1 MPFIFNQPL
10 DISKTAIVS
19 NGQSYSYAQ
28 LFEKSA
34 AIASLLLEESLDLA
48 EERIAFLIDPS
59 FEYVS
64 VQWAIWRAGGVAVP
78 VSPAHPAEALIYTL
92 NDTAAEVV
100 ICTAKYKERFEGL
113 GVAKDFKLIVMEE
126 MTFGEQKALPQVAI
140 SRNAMILYTSGTTS
154 LPKGVVTTHFNIKTQ
169 VETLVKAW
177 EWQSID
183 AIVSVLPLHHVHGII
198 NILGCAMSVGATV
211 YYPDGFSPAA
221 IFKLFKK
228 EPITLFMAVPTIY
241 YKLIAFLEALS
252 NVELVELKKRMSEFR
267 LMVSGSA
274 ALPISTMEKWE
285 ELSGQ
290 RLLERYG
297 MTEIG
302 MAVSN
307 PYNGERKAGHIGQP
321 LPGVLLKLVDDEGND
336 TQDGEIYIKGDGVFK
351 EYWQKPEA
359 TEKSFDK
366 DGWFITGDIAT
377 WDEGYLRIKGR
388 SSIDI
393 IKSGGYKI
401 SALEIEE
408 ILRTHPQIKD
418 CGVVG
423 LPDDEWGELVACAI
437 VSNDEEIDLS
447 ALTEWTK
454 LKMPAYR
461 IPRKY
466 IILDDLPRNAM
477 GKVTKNQLKVMF

>member
-1 MPFIFNQPL
+1 MPFIFQQPV
-10 DISKTAIVS
+10 DSSKIAIVS

-34 AIASLLLEESLDLA
+34 TIASSLLGELTDLA
-48 EERIAFLIDPS
+48 ENRIAFLIDPS
-59 FEYVS
+59 FEYVT

-78 VSPAHPAEALIYTL
+78 VSPAHPADALSYTI

-100 ICTAKYKERFEGL
+100 ICSEKYKERFEKL
-113 GVAKDFKLIVMEE
+113 VVERPFKLIMLEE
-126 MTFGEQKALPQVAI
+126 LTLAEQKPLPQVAI

-169 VETLVKAW
+169 IETLVNAW
-177 EWQSID
+177 EWQADD

-198 NILGCAMSVGATV
+198 NILGCAMYVGATV
-211 YYPDGFSPAA
+211 YYPSGFSPAG
-221 IFKLFKK
+221 IFELFQN

-241 YKLIAFLEALS
+241 YKLIAYLETL
-252 NVELVELKKRMSEFR
+252 NKEELDVLKNRMSEFR

-274 ALPISTMEKWE
+274 ALPISTMEKWQ

-307 PYNGERKAGHIGQP
+307 PYHGERRAGHIGQP
-321 LPGVLLKLVDDEGND
+321 LPGVLLKLVDDEGKEAD
-336 TQDGEIYIKGDGVFK
+336 DGEIYIKGDGVFK
-351 EYWQKPEA
+351 EYWAKPEA
-359 TEKSFDK
+359 TEKAFDQ

-377 WDEGYLRIKGR
+377 WDDGYLRIKGR

-423 LPDDEWGELVACAI
+423 LPDDEWGELVACGL
-437 VSNDEEIDLS
+437 VCNGEEIDMD

-454 LKMPAYR
+454 SKMPAYR

-466 IILDDLPRNAM
+466 IVLEDLPRNAM
-477 GKVTKNQLKVMF
+477 GKVTKNELKGMF